1 MDTDEK
7 YKAAADGGALLQRE
21 RAWCLCRTPIGTVRI
36 TESEKGITGLSFYE
50 GTEQAPEVGGIYLGE
65 ACRQL
70 REYFSKKRRSFDVP
84 LDLSGSEFQLRVWNE
99 LQSIPC
105 GETRSYQDIAVSI
118 GNPKA
123 ARAVG
128 LANNRNPILIMIPC
142 HRVVGK
148 NKKLVGYAG
157 GVERKEYLLA
167 LEKD

>member
-1 MDTDEK
+1 MNTDEK
-7 YKAAADGGALLQRE
+7 ERAAAEGKALLQWE

-36 TESEKGITGLSFYE
+36 TESEKGITGLRFCD
-50 GTEQAPEVGGIYLGE
+50 GTEEASEVGGIYLGE

-84 LDLSGSEFQLRVWNE
+84 LDLRGSEFQLRVWNE
-99 LQSIPC
+99 LQGIPC
-105 GETRSYQDIAVSI
+105 GETRSYQDVAVSI
-118 GNPKA
+118 GNPNA

-148 NKKLVGYAG
+148 NKKPVGYAG
-157 GVERKEYLLA
+157 GIERKEYLLA

>member
-7 YKAAADGGALLQRE
+7 DRAPADGGALLQRE
-21 RAWCLCRTPIGTVRI
+21 RAWCLCQTPIGTVRI
-36 TESEKGITGLSFYE
+36 TESEKGITGLRFCD
-50 GTEQAPEVGGIYLGE
+50 GTEEASEVGGIYLGE

-84 LDLSGSEFQLRVWNE
+84 LDLRGSEFQLRVWNE
-99 LQSIPC
+99 LQGIPC

-118 GNPKA
+118 GNPNA

-148 NKKLVGYAG
+148 NKKPVGYAG
-157 GVERKEYLLA
+157 GIERKEYLLA

>member
-1 MDTDEK
+1 MNTDEK
-7 YKAAADGGALLQRE
+7 ERAAAEGKALLQRE

-36 TESEKGITGLSFYE
+36 TESEKGITGLRFCD
-50 GTEQAPEVGGIYLGE
+50 GTEEASEVGGIYLGE
-65 ACRQL
+65 ACRQI

-84 LDLSGSEFQLRVWNE
+84 LDLRGSEFQLRVWNE
-99 LQSIPC
+99 LQGIPC
-105 GETRSYQDIAVSI
+105 GETRSYQDIAERI

-148 NKKLVGYAG
+148 NKKPVGYAG
-157 GVERKEYLLA
+157 GIERKEYLLA

>member
-1 MDTDEK
+1 MNTDEK
-7 YKAAADGGALLQRE
+7 KRAAAEGKALLQRE

-36 TESEKGITGLSFYE
+36 TESEKGITGLRFCD
-50 GTEQAPEVGGIYLGE
+50 GTEEASEVGGIYLGE

-99 LQSIPC
+99 LQGIPC

-148 NKKLVGYAG
+148 NKKPVGYAG

>member
-1 MDTDEK
+1 MSVDEK
-7 YKAAADGGALLQRE
+7 RIAPADGGASWQSE
-21 RAWCLCRTPIGTVRI
+21 RAWCLCQTPIGTVRI
-36 TESEKGITGLSFYE
+36 TESEKGITGLNFCDDN
-50 GTEQAPEVGGIYLGE
+50 EQPPDVSGIYLGE
-65 ACRQL
+65 VCRQL

-84 LDLSGSEFQLRVWNE
+84 LDLRGSEFQRRVWNE
-99 LQSIPC
+99 LQGIPY
-105 GETRSYQDIAVSI
+105 GETRSYQDIAARI

-148 NKKLVGYAG
+148 NKKLVGYAAG
-157 GVERKEYLLA
+157 LERKEYLLA

>member
-1 MDTDEK
+1 MNTDEK
-7 YKAAADGGALLQRE
+7 ERAAAEGKALLQRE

-36 TESEKGITGLSFYE
+36 TESEKGITGLRFCD
-50 GTEQAPEVGGIYLGE
+50 GTEEASEVGGIYLGE

-84 LDLSGSEFQLRVWNE
+84 LDLRGSEFQLRVWNE
-99 LQSIPC
+99 LQGIPC
-105 GETRSYQDIAVSI
+105 GETRSYQDVAARI

-123 ARAVG
+123 TRAVG

-148 NKKLVGYAG
+148 NKKPVGYAG
-157 GVERKEYLLA
+157 GIERKEYLLA

>member
-1 MDTDEK
+1 MNTDEK
-7 YKAAADGGALLQRE
+7 ERAAAEGKALLQRE

-36 TESEKGITGLSFYE
+36 TESEKGITGLRFCD
-50 GTEQAPEVGGIYLGE
+50 GTEEASEVGGIYLGE

-84 LDLSGSEFQLRVWNE
+84 LDLRGSEFQLRVWNE
-99 LQSIPC
+99 LQGIPC
-105 GETRSYQDIAVSI
+105 GETRSYQDVAARI

-148 NKKLVGYAG
+148 NKKPVGYAG
-157 GVERKEYLLA
+157 GIERKEYLLA

>member
-1 MDTDEK
+1 MDEK
-7 YKAAADGGALLQRE
+7 YKAPADGVEPLQQE

-36 TESEKGITGLSFYE
+36 TESEKGVTGLRFCD
-50 GTEQAPEVGGIYLGE
+50 GTEQAPEVSGIYLGE

-84 LDLSGSEFQLRVWNE
+84 LDLRGSEFQRRVWDE
-99 LQSIPC
+99 LQGIPY
-105 GETRSYQDIAVSI
+105 GETRSYQDIAASI
-118 GNPKA
+118 GNPNA

-148 NKKLVGYAG
+148 NKKLVGYAAG
-157 GVERKEYLLA
+157 LERKEYLLA

>member
-1 MDTDEK
+1 MNTDEK
-7 YKAAADGGALLQRE
+7 KRAAAEGKALLQRE

-36 TESEKGITGLSFYE
+36 TESEKGITGLRFCD
-50 GTEQAPEVGGIYLGE
+50 GTEEASEVGGIYLGE

-84 LDLSGSEFQLRVWNE
+84 LDLRGSEFQLRVWNE
-99 LQSIPC
+99 LQGIPC
-105 GETRSYQDIAVSI
+105 GETRSYQDIAARI
-118 GNPKA
+118 GNPNA

-148 NKKLVGYAG
+148 NKKPVGYAG
-157 GVERKEYLLA
+157 GIERKEYLLA

>member
-1 MDTDEK
+1 MNTDEK
-7 YKAAADGGALLQRE
+7 KRAAADGGASLQRE
-21 RAWCLCRTPIGTVRI
+21 RAWCLCQTPIGTVRI
-36 TESEKGITGLSFYE
+36 TESEKGITSLSFCE
-50 GTEQAPEVGGIYLGE
+50 GTEETPEVGGNYLGE

-84 LDLSGSEFQLRVWNE
+84 LDLSGSEFQIRVWNE
-99 LQSIPC
+99 LQGIPC

>member
-1 MDTDEK
+1 MNTDEK
-7 YKAAADGGALLQRE
+7 ERAAAEGKALLQWE

-36 TESEKGITGLSFYE
+36 TESEKGITGLRFCD
-50 GTEQAPEVGGIYLGE
+50 GTEEASEVGGIYLGE

-84 LDLSGSEFQLRVWNE
+84 LDLRGSEFQLRVWNE
-99 LQSIPC
+99 LQGIPC
-105 GETRSYQDIAVSI
+105 GETRSYQDVAARI

-148 NKKLVGYAG
+148 NKKPVGYAAG
-157 GVERKEYLLA
+157 IERKEYLLA

>member
-1 MDTDEK
+1 MNTDEK
-7 YKAAADGGALLQRE
+7 YRAAAEGKALLQRE

-36 TESEKGITGLSFYE
+36 TESEKGITGLRFCD
-50 GTEQAPEVGGIYLGE
+50 GTEEASEVGGIYLGE

-84 LDLSGSEFQLRVWNE
+84 LDLRGSEFQLRVWNE
-99 LQSIPC
+99 LQGIPC
-105 GETRSYQDIAVSI
+105 GETRSYQDVAARI

-148 NKKLVGYAG
+148 NKKPVGYAG
-157 GVERKEYLLA
+157 GIERKEYLLA